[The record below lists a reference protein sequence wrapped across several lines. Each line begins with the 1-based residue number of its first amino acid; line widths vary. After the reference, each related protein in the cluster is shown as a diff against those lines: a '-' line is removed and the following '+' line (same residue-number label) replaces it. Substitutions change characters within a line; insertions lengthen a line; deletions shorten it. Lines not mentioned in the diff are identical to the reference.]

1 MDMDSSDNRN
11 LTLNKCDKWNRNK
24 HINWEFM

>member
-11 LTLNKCDKWNRNK
+11 LTLN
-24 HINWEFM
+24 